1 VGIAALTPSTTPQ
14 QSARG
19 FVAPTS
25 VPVKKTP
32 SIADIVGEKGET
44 EKGEREKAE
53 REKAESNDEPTVGA
67 TLAVASLE
75 QVNEKTEVGE
85 KSPSNFEGVD
95 GEAGRGSLY
104 ENETI
109 IDDESKPQPT
119 PDNVTIVTRNDC
131 NDLEPHWRTMFQQ
144 VFASVPTIYYP
155 LKETLPQ
162 IENNIIKVTVKN
174 DIQKEHFEAK
184 KREVLE
190 YLRTHYD
197 EKIEDVEVTTNE
209 KMETKKIIYDVKDKL
224 QNFKEQ
230 NEEFEDFL
238 QILDL
243 KIKD

>member
-1 VGIAALTPSTTPQ
+1 VSG
-14 QSARG
+14 
-19 FVAPTS
+19 
-25 VPVKKTP
+25 
-32 SIADIVGEKGET
+32 
-44 EKGEREKAE
+44 AE
-53 REKAESNDEPTVGA
+53 SRKQKAESNDEPTVEA
-67 TLAVASLE
+67 TLAVASNE
-75 QVNEKTEVGE
+75 QEKTEKEEPENGAAQIPSPLAE
-85 KSPSNFEGVD
+85 KVA
-95 GEAGRGSLY
+95 AGGT
-104 ENETI
+104 NT
-109 IDDESKPQPT
+109 
-119 PDNVTIVTRNDC
+119 DNLQDTNRHLMTEEVNNI
-131 NDLEPHWRTMFQQ
+131 EPHWHTMFQQ

-190 YLRTHYD
+190 YLRTHCD